1 MSCAGEKLGQQDQ
14 RPRELERLGQ
24 LVFGCKWPKPRLHQR
39 YVAPRLRRAASGIAA
54 GADGRSIR
62 PVLKSCPLA
71 GRARVH
77 AMTCARRLHQ
87 KKRAPFVGALSRY
100 GVSSPR
106 LIAAACPASWPAS
119 GIPEE
124 NLCRYFFFFLPAFFF
139 ILVLSFGLDFLA
151 ELLFFFTGI
160 DTSFIC
166 CCRTSVPK
174 PRKLFWPS
182 RRRPRLRDGL

>member
-1 MSCAGEKLGQQDQ
+1 MAQ
-14 RPRELERLGQ
+14 
-24 LVFGCKWPKPRLHQR
+24 
-39 YVAPRLRRAASGIAA
+39 AASPSALRCATTAA
-54 GADGRSIR
+54 RSKRHRRRCGRSVD
-62 PVLKSCPLA
+62 PA
-71 GRARVH
+71 GPEIVPACRAR
-77 AMTCARRLHQ
+77 AGSCDDMCEATASK